1 MIVSILLLLLIS
13 IIVYR
18 LRLRMTIEV
27 FEKKEGK
34 IRMNIS
40 LKSIDYMRIYLFVI
54 VIYKFYPLRILLLIL
69 TFVITFNDEYN

>member
-1 MIVSILLLLLIS
+1 MGGVLIVSILLLLLIS

-34 IRMNIS
+34 IRMDIS

-54 VIYKFYPLRILLLIL
+54 VI
-69 TFVITFNDEYN
+69 